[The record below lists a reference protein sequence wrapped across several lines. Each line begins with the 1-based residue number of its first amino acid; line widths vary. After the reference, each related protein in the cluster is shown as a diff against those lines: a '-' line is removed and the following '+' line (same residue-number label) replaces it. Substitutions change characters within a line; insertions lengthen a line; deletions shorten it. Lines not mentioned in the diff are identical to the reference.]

1 MTRLPALLALAL
13 LIATPGLAEVP
24 TYRVDTVAPFTT
36 ATTLRGASP
45 AGHLVG
51 ETIEA
56 GYLKPFVATL
66 ETGLVVLPLPA
77 DAITGI
83 AFAANS
89 DGVIVGTVAETGLPW
104 DQGEPAIWLPDGQ
117 GGYTVEHLEYP
128 ATVQALGQTMPTSG
142 GQAIAINEAGQI
154 VGFTRIQGFIGGPA
168 TLFSRTE
175 DPVNLQEA
183 GFQAAVRALN
193 NNGVIVGDGLRMD
206 LATGDVTDLGV
217 PEPANGI
224 PFTNV
229 LGFAINDHDEVVA
242 AADLASTVYENY
254 LTYLHNDSDGWIRL
268 NPAQLPSRFVGF
280 YDNNDLG
287 DVSASGG
294 VLFRDEGVLVSGY
307 DELLE
312 ASFAAWDVNLGFIDD
327 ARRVATTAIDG
338 GTNALVL
345 LTPLVA
351 GDANVD
357 DLVDVD
363 DLIQVA
369 ASYGLDGTAW
379 ASGDFDR
386 DGSTLFADLLLMA
399 ANYDDPTP
407 LDGLGLDPAFLAD
420 WEDAMAAQDVTA
432 APDVASARLTAHP
445 NPFNPQ
451 TTIRFADLPAD
462 ARGSVRIYDLRGQ
475 LVRTLHEGPFA
486 GDTFVWTGRDDAG
499 DAVATGVYLV
509 EGRTAE
515 QRSVVKVLLAK

>member
-1 MTRLPALLALAL
+1 MTRLPSLLALAL
-13 LIATPGLAEVP
+13 LVATSGLAEVP
-24 TYRVDTVAPFTT
+24 TYRVETVAQFTT
-36 ATTLRGASP
+36 TTTLRGASP

-56 GYLKPFVATL
+56 GFLRPFVATL
-66 ETGLVVLPLPA
+66 ETGLVVLPLP
-77 DAITGI
+77 DGAITGI

-89 DGVIVGTVAETGLPW
+89 DGVIVGTVAETGFPW

-117 GGYTVEHLEYP
+117 GGHTVEFLEYP

-142 GQAIAINEAGQI
+142 GQAVAINESGQI
-154 VGFTRIQGFIGGPA
+154 VGFTRIQGFIGGPT
-168 TLFSRTE
+168 TLFSRTA

-183 GFQAAVRALN
+183 GFQATVRALN

-206 LATGDVTDLGV
+206 IATGDVTDLGL
-217 PEPANGI
+217 PEPANGT

-229 LGFAINDHDEVVA
+229 IGFAINDHDEVVA
-242 AADLASTVYENY
+242 AADLASTVFENY

-280 YDNNDLG
+280 YDNNNLG

-294 VLFRDEGVLVSGY
+294 ILFRDEGVRVSGY

-312 ASFAAWDVNLGFIDD
+312 ASFGAWDVELGFIDD

-338 GTNALVL
+338 GTTALVM
-345 LTPLVA
+345 LTPLTA

-363 DLIQVA
+363 DLLQVA
-369 ASYGLDGTAW
+369 ASYGEASTIW

-386 DGSTLFADLLLMA
+386 DGSTLYADLLLMA

-407 LDGLGLDPAFLAD
+407 LDGLGLDPGFLAD
-420 WEDAMAAQDVTA
+420 WEDARAAQDVTGV
-432 APDVASARLTAHP
+432 PDLASVRLSAHP

-451 TTIRFADLPAD
+451 TTVRFTGLSDD
-462 ARGSVRIYDLRGQ
+462 ARGSVRVYDLRGQ

-486 GDTFVWTGRDDAG
+486 GETFVWNGRDRAG
-499 DAVATGVYLV
+499 NAVATGVYLV
-509 EGRTAE
+509 EGRTAAR
-515 QRSVVKVLLAK
+515 RSVVKITLAK